1 MKPHLKS
8 LGRLFAAVSLMASL
22 PVFASSFSSS
32 SIAAGDGESLQ
43 TRMFSDD
50 LDRALTEADT
60 SAIAGPVIG
69 AALEFEHLRSASG
82 RNVDTWTVPLS
93 YAVRS
98 DLDPRRQTIASLR
111 LVNSRADGSDSRSV
125 IAGMAF
131 RRPITDAWTL
141 VPAVS
146 VGHVSFHQGN
156 IDSYG
161 SINGG
166 SLSSIYKMSYG
177 QVEFALANMLAHYRT
192 NKFRGAV
199 GAADPE
205 LNNTIT
211 RNGIIMSVP
220 TMLSGRK
227 LATEVALLRTDVLT
241 GHRNVASVVDYYN
254 EVSVTLGNNR
264 RLSNARSF
272 IRGGIAYID
281 GQGDLHGLR
290 LKFGYWF

>member
-1 MKPHLKS
+1 MKTHLKPLS
-8 LGRLFAAVSLMASL
+8 RLFATASLLVSLPAL
-22 PVFASSFSSS
+22 AASFSSS
-32 SIAAGDGESLQ
+32 TIAAGDGESLQ

-50 LDRALTEADT
+50 LDRALTEVDT
-60 SAIAGPVIG
+60 TAVAGPVIG

-111 LVNSRADGSDSRSV
+111 LVNSRADGSDSRAV
-125 IAGMAF
+125 IAGAAF
-131 RRPITDAWTL
+131 RRPINDAWTL
-141 VPAVS
+141 VPAIS
-146 VGHVSFHQGN
+146 TGHVSFHQGN
-156 IDSYG
+156 ADSYG

-177 QVEFALANMLAHYRT
+177 RVEFALANMLAHYRT

-199 GAADPE
+199 GANDPD
-205 LNNTIT
+205 LNNTVT

-220 TMLSGRK
+220 TLLSGHK
-227 LATEVALLRTDVLT
+227 LATEISLIRTDVLT
-241 GHRNVASVVDYYN
+241 GHRNVASKVDYYN
-254 EVSVTLGNNR
+254 EISVTLGNNR